1 MRFFRVQ
8 PMTRLW
14 NFGETGFGEEGFD
27 DGAVLWAQIVREGA
41 GKEQGWG
48 VETASDVRKPNDLIH
63 GGAESQQVEPPA
75 SLADIQAL

>member
-48 VETASDVRKPNDLIH
+48 VETA
-63 GGAESQQVEPPA
+63 
-75 SLADIQAL
+75 